1 MEPSYQAHG
10 HPCPGLWGL
19 AGEAGTER
27 VWYGGTKGGCE
38 ATWRS
43 VGPRGSEF
51 PVCRLCG

>member
-10 HPCPGLWGL
+10 HPCPGPWGL

-27 VWYGGTKGGCE
+27 FWYGGTKGGCE